1 NVLGERARER
11 GFAEH
16 AKRPAAQGLV
26 GEAGGAVP
34 AGDDRIHHA
43 PRPHRGCTGRR
54 LVAVRL
60 DVTGRVAAE
69 DVRRG
74 HGRGRD
80 APERPDVVMVEGR
93 GAHPDQRPAGPRHG
107 FRQLADGQVGQRV
120 LAAHGR
126 RIHRKHFGDR
136 SMVLTMRLDTVL
148 EGRRQPVFSF
158 EFFPPKTDDGVRQL
172 FEAISHLRDLEPTFV
187 SVTYGAGGS
196 VRTRTVDLVT
206 RTRRELDIEPV
217 AHLTCVDATVDD
229 LRGILDGLRQAGID
243 NVLALRGDPPEG
255 DERFVA
261 TLGGLAHG
269 NELMELITAD
279 YGFCVGGA
287 CYPEKHPESADA
299 DEDVRS
305 AKRKADA
312 GASYLITNLFFDN
325 TMYFDFV
332 ARARAAGVTVPI
344 IPGIMPVTNVG
355 QIRRFTSK
363 IGATIPDALL
373 EALRSRETDPEAVL
387 QLGVAWATLQCAEL
401 LAGGAPGVHFYTMNR
416 SPATRA
422 ILSALRAARP
432 WDR

>member
-1 NVLGERARER
+1 
-11 GFAEH
+11 
-16 AKRPAAQGLV
+16 
-26 GEAGGAVP
+26 
-34 AGDDRIHHA
+34 
-43 PRPHRGCTGRR
+43 
-54 LVAVRL
+54 
-60 DVTGRVAAE
+60 
-69 DVRRG
+69 
-74 HGRGRD
+74 
-80 APERPDVVMVEGR
+80 
-93 GAHPDQRPAGPRHG
+93 
-107 FRQLADGQVGQRV
+107 
-120 LAAHGR
+120 
-126 RIHRKHFGDR
+126 
-136 SMVLTMRLDTVL
+136 MVLTMRLDTVL

-158 EFFPPKTDDGVRQL
+158 EFFPPKTDEGVRQL
-172 FEAISHLRDLEPTFV
+172 FEAISHLRELEPTFV

-206 RTRRELDIEPV
+206 RIRRELDIEPV

-229 LRGILDGLRQAGID
+229 LQGILDGLRDAGID

-255 DERFVA
+255 VERFA
-261 TLGGLAHG
+261 PSAGGLAHG
-269 NELMELITAD
+269 SELMELITTR

-299 DEDVRS
+299 EEDVRS

-325 TMYFDFV
+325 RMYFDFV
-332 ARARAAGVTVPI
+332 TRARAAGVTLPI

-363 IGATIPDALL
+363 IGASIPEALL
-373 EALRSRETDPEAVL
+373 EALRSREDDPEAVL

-432 WDR
+432 WDRVR

>member
-1 NVLGERARER
+1 M
-11 GFAEH
+11 
-16 AKRPAAQGLV
+16 
-26 GEAGGAVP
+26 
-34 AGDDRIHHA
+34 
-43 PRPHRGCTGRR
+43 
-54 LVAVRL
+54 
-60 DVTGRVAAE
+60 
-69 DVRRG
+69 
-74 HGRGRD
+74 
-80 APERPDVVMVEGR
+80 VV
-93 GAHPDQRPAGPRHG
+93 
-107 FRQLADGQVGQRV
+107 
-120 LAAHGR
+120 
-126 RIHRKHFGDR
+126 
-136 SMVLTMRLDTVL
+136 TMRLDTVL
-148 EGRRQPVFSF
+148 EGRPQPVFSF

-172 FEAISHLRDLEPTFV
+172 FEAISHLRELEPTFV

-206 RTRRELDIEPV
+206 RIRRELDIEPV
-217 AHLTCVDATVDD
+217 AHLTCVDATVED
-229 LRGILDGLRQAGID
+229 LQGILDGLRDAGID

-255 DERFVA
+255 ADRFVA
-261 TLGGLAHG
+261 TAGGLAHG
-269 NELMELITAD
+269 SELMELITAR

-325 TMYFDFV
+325 RRYFDFV

-363 IGATIPDALL
+363 IGATIPEALI
-373 EALRSRETDPEAVL
+373 EALRSRENDPEAVL

-432 WDR
+432 WDRVR

>member
-1 NVLGERARER
+1 
-11 GFAEH
+11 
-16 AKRPAAQGLV
+16 
-26 GEAGGAVP
+26 
-34 AGDDRIHHA
+34 
-43 PRPHRGCTGRR
+43 
-54 LVAVRL
+54 
-60 DVTGRVAAE
+60 
-69 DVRRG
+69 
-74 HGRGRD
+74 
-80 APERPDVVMVEGR
+80 
-93 GAHPDQRPAGPRHG
+93 
-107 FRQLADGQVGQRV
+107 
-120 LAAHGR
+120 
-126 RIHRKHFGDR
+126 
-136 SMVLTMRLDTVL
+136 MVLTMRLDTVL

-158 EFFPPKTDDGVRQL
+158 EFFPPKTDEGVRQL
-172 FEAISHLRDLEPTFV
+172 FEAISHLRELEPTFV

-206 RTRRELDIEPV
+206 RIRRELDIEPV

-229 LRGILDGLRQAGID
+229 LRGILDGLRD
-243 NVLALRGDPPEG
+243 ALRGDPPEG

-261 TLGGLAHG
+261 TVGGLAHG
-269 NELMELITAD
+269 NELMELITSD

-299 DEDVRS
+299 DEDVRA

-325 TMYFDFV
+325 RMYFDFV
-332 ARARAAGVTVPI
+332 ARARVAGVTVPI

-355 QIRRFTSK
+355 QIRRFTLK
-363 IGATIPDALL
+363 IGATIPEALLDAL
-373 EALRSRETDPEAVL
+373 RTRENDPEAVL

-432 WDR
+432 WDRVR

>member
-1 NVLGERARER
+1 M
-11 GFAEH
+11 
-16 AKRPAAQGLV
+16 
-26 GEAGGAVP
+26 
-34 AGDDRIHHA
+34 
-43 PRPHRGCTGRR
+43 
-54 LVAVRL
+54 
-60 DVTGRVAAE
+60 
-69 DVRRG
+69 
-74 HGRGRD
+74 
-80 APERPDVVMVEGR
+80 VV
-93 GAHPDQRPAGPRHG
+93 
-107 FRQLADGQVGQRV
+107 
-120 LAAHGR
+120 
-126 RIHRKHFGDR
+126 
-136 SMVLTMRLDTVL
+136 TMRLDSVL

-158 EFFPPKTDDGVRQL
+158 EFFPPKTDEGVRQL
-172 FEAISHLRDLEPTFV
+172 FDAISRLRELEPTFV

-196 VRTRTVDLVT
+196 VRTRTVELVA
-206 RTRRELDIEPV
+206 RIRRELDIEPV
-217 AHLTCVDATVDD
+217 AHLTCVDATVEE
-229 LRGILDGLRQAGID
+229 LQGILDGLRDAGID
-243 NVLALRGDPPEG
+243 NVLALRGDPPDG
-255 DERFVA
+255 VDRFVA
-261 TLGGLAHG
+261 APGGLAHG
-269 NELMELITAD
+269 SDLMELITTR

-373 EALRSRETDPEAVL
+373 EALRTREDDPDAVL
-387 QLGVAWATLQCAEL
+387 QLGVAWSTLQCAEL
-401 LAGGAPGVHFYTMNR
+401 LAGGAPGVHFFTMNR

-432 WDR
+432 WDRVR